1 MIQGL
6 RRDLR
11 GFTSDPR
18 LRSTSDKRR
27 AVTYVVRGELA
38 FLFFTGVSV
47 ALHPGFVL
55 NEGGMSNYGL
65 HIKTAVPYTL
75 ALSLLAVNSWRAAQL
90 YGGAERRSRR
100 LSWLLRAYSAVV
112 LSVMLST
119 YFYSRSIELKDIH
132 FALGTLLVILVGVG
146 SLWMYQLWPSS
157 TPIRMLLCVQL
168 LGDLL
173 ALLTVGGTLHFLF
186 LAEILSNVGFA
197 ALVIRTGRRLAG
209 EDDQV
214 ALPYETAS

>member
-1 MIQGL
+1 
-6 RRDLR
+6 
-11 GFTSDPR
+11 
-18 LRSTSDKRR
+18 
-27 AVTYVVRGELA
+27 
-38 FLFFTGVSV
+38 
-47 ALHPGFVL
+47 
-55 NEGGMSNYGL
+55 
-65 HIKTAVPYTL
+65 
-75 ALSLLAVNSWRAAQL
+75 
-90 YGGAERRSRR
+90 
-100 LSWLLRAYSAVV
+100 
-112 LSVMLST
+112 
-119 YFYSRSIELKDIH
+119 
-132 FALGTLLVILVGVG
+132 LGTLLVILVGVG